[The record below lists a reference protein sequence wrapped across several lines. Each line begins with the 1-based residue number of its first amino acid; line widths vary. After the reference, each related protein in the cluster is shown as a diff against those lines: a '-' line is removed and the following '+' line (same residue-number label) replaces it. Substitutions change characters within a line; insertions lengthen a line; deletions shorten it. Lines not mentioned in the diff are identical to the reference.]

1 MFLIDQVFLQV
12 SRLYTARLS
21 YLPED
26 QVPYWALNHSVDDI
40 GSNPKAPGIICIAER
55 LYI

>member
-1 MFLIDQVFLQV
+1 MFLVDQVFLQV

-26 QVPYWALNHSVDDI
+26 QVQYWALNHSVDDI
-40 GSNPKAPGIICIAER
+40 GSTHKAAGIIA
-55 LYI
+55 